1 LADHLA
7 DRGIRL
13 VIGGAAPQ
21 VQQMLERSGTIGRLG
36 PDAVFPSLRAAVAAH
51 ESAGA
56 RE

>member
-1 LADHLA
+1 
-7 DRGIRL
+7 